1 MEKKSRMKP
10 NQQRARTGRWYHAQ
24 FFCRNEFFEENLNW
38 HILIF
43 FQLTGNMDV
52 GGVEKLKGVDVI
64 AYKTLASTEIDDET
78 VLSPPT
84 PEDVAIIM

>member
-1 MEKKSRMKP
+1 
-10 NQQRARTGRWYHAQ
+10 
-24 FFCRNEFFEENLNW
+24 
-38 HILIF
+38 
-43 FQLTGNMDV
+43 MDV

-84 PEDVAIIM
+84 PEDVAIIMWVLQHN